1 MVGYSVLAL
10 LILHMLRVS
19 ELLAA
24 YTVINENCPGAEWNI
39 MCRGCCETERIE
51 CGCAGSDQRVGYS
64 VPCCRNQHGECDSCL
79 IHPGCVIFDNC
90 KACHNG
96 SWGTLDDFYV
106 KGLYC
111 SECQPGWSGG
121 DCMRCGAMVN
131 ASRGDI
137 ILESYPS
144 NSHCEWSL
152 SVNPNFSVEL
162 RFAMLSV
169 EFDYLCQYDYIE
181 VRDGD
186 NVDSKI
192 LGRFCG
198 NERPPIIR
206 SSGSSLHLLFVSD
219 GYKSFDGFF
228 ATFEQVD
235 DGPTSGPR
243 AASGPRGDDFIRTK
257 NHFQLHC
264 LMSKSKRHG
273 SPEPIRSQSR
283 GPQALP
289 AMGLVNQD
297 KILLLRPV
305 DVSQIQHPALSSRKV
320 DLSSPVIPACASSPC
335 LHDGA
340 CVRDGAG
347 RGRCAC
353 LAGYTGSRCEHVPES
368 QSCADPGVP
377 LNGQNQV
384 LATTGRAPWGSS
396 TPGTVLQFTC
406 QHPYVLSGSAQRT
419 CRQNGTWTGSQPTC
433 TEESQS
439 CAVPRAPLN
448 GHQTVLA
455 DSGHLHQAAVPAGTV
470 VQFTCKYSFVL
481 SGSAKRT
488 CQGGAWTGTQPA
500 CIKACKQPKV
510 PNLVRQRVLSKQLQ
524 TRRTPVHKLY
534 SILQDKVKSP
544 ISPTKLP
551 LRSSV
556 VLPKGFYQPHTQLE
570 YECTSALH
578 RRLGSRK
585 RTCLKTGKWSG
596 RTPTCVPI
604 CGKLENFSPQ
614 KLGAMEWP
622 WQAAIYQ
629 RTSWGSDMP
638 LRPPGWMLAC
648 SGAMLNQRSVA
659 VAAHCVTEL
668 SKTTLV
674 RAADVTVVLGKRP
687 QLGDHPEE
695 ESSQQSMGLQ
705 VSAILVH
712 PSYDPVLLDSDIAI
726 IKLSDKG
733 RITDHVQ
740 PVCLPS
746 GAQVLATSPGVVMG
760 WHTQGIVPAAGAQPG
775 SGNHSMGV
783 GALQVVD
790 SAQCERSFEE
800 EGVFVSITENMFCGR
815 RQPGG
820 FWAICPPESGGLAV
834 FPAPGSTSS
843 ALTWYLA
850 GLVSWG
856 LGKDCRGELLTV
868 YTNVLPFRAWLEKN
882 MK

>member
-235 DGPTSGPR
+235 
-243 AASGPRGDDFIRTK
+243 
-257 NHFQLHC
+257 
-264 LMSKSKRHG
+264 
-273 SPEPIRSQSR
+273 
-283 GPQALP
+283 
-289 AMGLVNQD
+289 
-297 KILLLRPV
+297 
-305 DVSQIQHPALSSRKV
+305 
-320 DLSSPVIPACASSPC
+320 ACASSPC

-353 LAGYTGSRCEHVPES
+353 LAGYTGSRCEHVFRLCDLSVVMCRNPLAPSNGSVEGRDLRFGSVVTYRCARGHRLAGTRTSRCQLDGTWGPRPPRCLPES

-433 TEESQS
+433 TE
-439 CAVPRAPLN
+439 
-448 GHQTVLA
+448 
-455 DSGHLHQAAVPAGTV
+455 
-470 VQFTCKYSFVL
+470 
-481 SGSAKRT
+481 
-488 CQGGAWTGTQPA
+488 
-500 CIKACKQPKV
+500 ACKQPKV

-695 ESSQQSMGLQ
+695 ESSQQSMG

>member
-1 MVGYSVLAL
+1 
-10 LILHMLRVS
+10 
-19 ELLAA
+19 
-24 YTVINENCPGAEWNI
+24 

-235 DGPTSGPR
+235 
-243 AASGPRGDDFIRTK
+243 
-257 NHFQLHC
+257 
-264 LMSKSKRHG
+264 
-273 SPEPIRSQSR
+273 
-283 GPQALP
+283 
-289 AMGLVNQD
+289 
-297 KILLLRPV
+297 
-305 DVSQIQHPALSSRKV
+305 
-320 DLSSPVIPACASSPC
+320 ACASSPC

-353 LAGYTGSRCEHVPES
+353 LAGYTGSRCEH
-368 QSCADPGVP
+368 
-377 LNGQNQV
+377 
-384 LATTGRAPWGSS
+384 
-396 TPGTVLQFTC
+396 
-406 QHPYVLSGSAQRT
+406 
-419 CRQNGTWTGSQPTC
+419 
-433 TEESQS
+433 ESQS

-695 ESSQQSMGLQ
+695 ESSQQSMG